1 VKPIRLVL
9 VDDHK
14 VFADALGV
22 LLKTEGD
29 IDMLAVAPDAESALD
44 IVRFRRP
51 DVVLMD
57 VDLPGMNGIAAT
69 REILASRPETRVIV
83 LTALMDPEVVEGA
96 AAAGAIGFVSK
107 QRAADDLLAAI
118 RTAAAGEEFFRTHD
132 LHALWKAR
140 ARAGERPTFF
150 DLTSRELEVLQA
162 LADGLSTDEVA
173 AALFLSRR
181 TVQGHVQ
188 SVLTK
193 LHVRSKLEA
202 VLYGL
207 RQGLV
212 RLKPLKSD
220 SA

>member
-1 VKPIRLVL
+1 MTSIRLVI
-9 VDDHK
+9 VDDHQ

-22 LLKTEGD
+22 LLKTEHD
-29 IDMLAVAPDAESALD
+29 IELLAVSPDAESALD
-44 IVRFRRP
+44 IVRLRRP

-69 REILASRPETRVIV
+69 RAVLTSSPDTRVIV
-83 LTALMDPEVVEGA
+83 LTALMDPQVVEGA

-118 RTAAAGEEFFRTHD
+118 RAAADGEEVFRTQD
-132 LHALWKAR
+132 LRALWPAGK
-140 ARAGERPTFF
+140 RAGDRPGEF

-162 LADGLSTDEVA
+162 FADGLSTDEVA
-173 AALFLSRR
+173 ATLFLSPR

-188 SVLTK
+188 SILAK
-193 LHVRSKLEA
+193 LQVRSKLGA

-212 RLKPLKSD
+212 RLKPIES
-220 SA
+220 